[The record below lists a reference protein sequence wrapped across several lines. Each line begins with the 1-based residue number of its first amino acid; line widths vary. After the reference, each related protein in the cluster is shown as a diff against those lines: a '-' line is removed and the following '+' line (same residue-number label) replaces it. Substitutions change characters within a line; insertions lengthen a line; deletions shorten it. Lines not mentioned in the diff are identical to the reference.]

1 MLIKKVFLLS
11 LITFSLSCQNNNQK
25 SEEGTMIIQNN
36 SKLEKATFAGGCFW
50 CIESAFEKV
59 DGVKEVISGYSG
71 GEVINPTYEQVSS
84 GKTGHRE
91 SVQVIYD
98 PSIVSYAEL
107 LDIFW
112 KQFDPT
118 DDSGSFVDRGSQYT
132 SAIFYH
138 NEIQKKLA
146 LSSKEMLE
154 KSGRFNKPIVTQI
167 IEFKNFYPAEDEHQ
181 DFYKKN
187 PGHYYNYREAS
198 GRDQFIA
205 KCWVDFSKSKFTKPD
220 DKEIKNK
227 LTPLQYEVTQNAAT
241 EKPFYNEYDNN
252 KEEGIYVDIVTG
264 EPLFSS
270 KDKFDSG
277 CGWPSFTKPID
288 PTSLKKQI
296 DNSYNMTRIEVKSK
310 IGETHLGHVFND
322 GPEPTNLRYCIN
334 SASLRFI
341 PKEKME
347 EEGYGDYLWLFK

>member
-1 MLIKKVFLLS
+1 MAF
-11 LITFSLSCQNNNQK
+11 
-25 SEEGTMIIQNN
+25 QNN

-50 CIESAFEKV
+50 CIEAAFEKV

-71 GEVINPTYEQVSS
+71 GEVVNPTYEQVSS
-84 GKTGHRE
+84 SKTGHHE

-107 LDIFW
+107 IDIFW

-118 DDSGSFVDRGSQYT
+118 DDGGSFVDRGSQYT

-167 IEFKNFYPAEDEHQ
+167 IEFKNFYTAEDYHQ

-187 PGHYYNYREAS
+187 PEHYNSYREAS

-205 KCWVDFSKSKFTKPD
+205 KCWVDFSRLKFTKPSD
-220 DKEIKNK
+220 EIIKNK
-227 LTPLQYEVTQNAAT
+227 LTPLQYEVTQNAYT
-241 EKPFYNEYDNN
+241 EKPFDNEYDNN
-252 KEEGIYVDIVTG
+252 EAEGIYVDIVTG

-288 PTSLKKQI
+288 PTSLKKQT
-296 DNSYNMTRIEVKSK
+296 DNSHNMSRIEVKSK

-341 PKEKME
+341 PKEKMQ

>member
-1 MLIKKVFLLS
+1 MLIKKIFILL
-11 LITFSLSCQNNNQK
+11 LITFSLNCQNNNQK
-25 SEEGTMIIQNN
+25 SEEKTMAIQNN

-50 CIESAFEKV
+50 CIESAFEKL
-59 DGVKEVISGYSG
+59 DGVKEVISGYAG
-71 GEVINPTYEQVSS
+71 GEVKNPTYEQVSS

-98 PSIVSYAEL
+98 PTIISYAEL

-118 DDSGSFVDRGSQYT
+118 DDGGSFVDRGSQYT

-138 NEIQKKLA
+138 DEMQKQLAISSKKKLD
-146 LSSKEMLE
+146 
-154 KSGRFNKPIVTQI
+154 KSGRFDKPIVTKI
-167 IEFKNFYPAEDEHQ
+167 IEFNNFYPAEDYHQ
-181 DFYKKN
+181 DYYKKS
-187 PGHYYNYREAS
+187 PEHYYSYREAS

-205 KCWVDFSKSKFTKPD
+205 SCWLDNSKLKYSKPSD
-220 DKEIKNK
+220 EEIKNK
-227 LTPLQYEVTQNAAT
+227 LTPLQYEVTQKAAT
-241 EKPFYNEYDNN
+241 EKPFYNEYDAN

-270 KDKFDSG
+270 KDKFDSD

-288 PTSLKKQI
+288 PSSLKKQM
-296 DNSYNMTRIEVKSK
+296 DNLHNMVRVEVKSK
-310 IGETHLGHVFND
+310 IGDTHLGHVFND

-347 EEGYGDYLWLFK
+347 DEGYGDYLWLFK

>member
-1 MLIKKVFLLS
+1 
-11 LITFSLSCQNNNQK
+11 
-25 SEEGTMIIQNN
+25 MIIENN
-36 SKLEKATFAGGCFW
+36 FNLERATFAGGCFW
-50 CIESAFEKV
+50 CIETAFEKV

-118 DDSGSFVDRGSQYT
+118 DDNGSFVDRGSQYT

-138 NEIQKKLA
+138 NEMQKKLA

-167 IEFKNFYPAEDEHQ
+167 IEFKNFYPAEDYHQ

-187 PGHYYNYREAS
+187 PEHYYSYREAS

-241 EKPFYNEYDNN
+241 ERPFYNEYDNN
-252 KEEGIYVDIVTG
+252 KAEGIYVDIVTG

-296 DNSYNMTRIEVKSK
+296 DNSHNMTRIEVKSK

-322 GPEPTNLRYCIN
+322 GPQPTNLRYCIN